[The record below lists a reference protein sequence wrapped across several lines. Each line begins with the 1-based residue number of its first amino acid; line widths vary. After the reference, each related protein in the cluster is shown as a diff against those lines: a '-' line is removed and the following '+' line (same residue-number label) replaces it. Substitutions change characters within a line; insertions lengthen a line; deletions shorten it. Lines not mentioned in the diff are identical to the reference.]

1 MKKIIVSL
9 FALMIA
15 GVALAV
21 PAYRGW
27 QTKTQP
33 DGTEVKVR
41 LVGDENHHYWL
52 NEQGEVVSDEQGY
65 WVAVGNEANEAMR
78 RVGEKAKKIKAI
90 TRPMKAIGDK
100 NFAPRGLVILVNYKD
115 KSFNSNNKL
124 ADFQDLMNS
133 DSYTDG
139 GATGSVRQYFS
150 NQSDGQYTPD
160 FDVYGPVTLPNYM
173 SHYGGNDSQ
182 GYDKLPGDMI
192 VEACSIANALH
203 EVDFTRYDND
213 GDGYVDFVYVIYAR
227 GERQSRN

>member
-15 GVALAV
+15 CVALAV

-41 LVGDENHHYWL
+41 LVGDEAYHYWL
-52 NEQGEVVSDEQGY
+52 NENGEQVQCNELGQWQIMDEATRAKGKLH
-65 WVAVGNEANEAMR
+65 
-78 RVGEKAKKIKAI
+78 KAKAI
-90 TRPMKAIGDK
+90 SHPMKAIGDH

-115 KSFNSNNKL
+115 VNFKANNTL
-124 ADFQDLMNS
+124 DDMNDLMNS
-133 DSYTDG
+133 DNYNYD

-173 SHYGGNDSQ
+173 SHYGGNDYE
-182 GYDKLPGDMI
+182 GNDKLPGDMV

-203 EVDFTRYDND
+203 NVDFTRYDND
-213 GDGYVDFVYVIYAR
+213 NDGYVDFVYII
-227 GERQSRN
+227 